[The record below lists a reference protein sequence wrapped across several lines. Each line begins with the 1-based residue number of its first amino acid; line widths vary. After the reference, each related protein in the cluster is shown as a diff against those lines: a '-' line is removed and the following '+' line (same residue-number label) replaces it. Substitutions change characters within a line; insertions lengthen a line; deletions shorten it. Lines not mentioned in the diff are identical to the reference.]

1 MGRFFLFAL
10 LTWITGNPLLAVLV
24 IVALSLPG
32 WWAGSRWAYRFSRQI
47 RAWGEAGRLRRALA
61 LNPHDAKARVD
72 LGGILTRQKRFRE
85 ARVELEQALPRADD
99 LPETHYFLGLCLM
112 NDGEAERGRAFVER
126 ALAINPKFGYGEPY
140 LRLGDFHA
148 SRAEWGWRRIGIARP
163 PTSTVPAWRGGA
175 SSARHSMRW
184 GGRAK
189 REQPSK
195 RPSRPIAPPPGIGA
209 PTIAPGS
216 AEPPASCAGRPR
228 VAVCLP
234 TGLAAVRVV

>member
-10 LTWITGNPLLAVLV
+10 LTWVTGNPLLAVLA

-47 RAWGEAGRLRRALA
+47 RAWGEASRLRRALA

-85 ARVELEQALPRADD
+85 ARTELEQALPRADD

-112 NDGEAERGRAFVER
+112 NDGEAERGRASVER
-126 ALAINPKFGYGEPY
+126 ALAINPRFGYGEPL

-148 SRAEWGWRRIGIARP
+148 NRAEWGSAADRYRQAIDIYGSSVEGWCKLGEALEALGRRDEAR
-163 PTSTVPAWRGGA
+163 TALQEALA
-175 SSARHSMRW
+175 SYRTAPWYRRSDDRPWKRRAARLLRNY
-184 GGRAK
+184 R
-189 REQPSK
+189 
-195 RPSRPIAPPPGIGA
+195 
-209 PTIAPGS
+209 
-216 AEPPASCAGRPR
+216 
-228 VAVCLP
+228 
-234 TGLAAVRVV
+234 